1 MKLNIKEKDN
11 QIWLMNNEKRKEP
24 RKIVLLKDRLDYIFT
39 NFSSNFN
46 STGKNFLKKL
56 AKDEEKID
64 YNDLFFE
71 IDDPVIRSYD
81 FLENVGTLYDLL
93 INLLNENKTILDSSA
108 MQLDLTKIMLTLKSI
123 ISKKIENITDKSEKQ
138 KKEIFAA
145 SNSVL
150 TNLSQLVKKRSHI
163 INQFTKRN
171 IITKSEK
178 FFDAPKKITESVTE
192 EKSKKE
198 SD

>member
-1 MKLNIKEKDN
+1 MGKFFNKGLKEEDKKEGLLKRLKNIEDKDEEQLEQLVKYQGERQPN
-11 QIWLMNNEKRKEP
+11 MVNEKRKEP

-93 INLLNENKTILDSSA
+93 INLLNENETILDSSA
-108 MQLDLTKIMLTLKSI
+108 MQLDLTRIMKILQTKA
-123 ISKKIENITDKSEKQ
+123 KNK
-138 KKEIFAA
+138 
-145 SNSVL
+145 
-150 TNLSQLVKKRSHI
+150 KKR
-163 INQFTKRN
+163 NFCRT
-171 IITKSEK
+171 
-178 FFDAPKKITESVTE
+178 
-192 EKSKKE
+192 
-198 SD
+198 